1 MRIQI
6 GPQVVHSEV
15 SGETVI
21 LNLSTGTYFGL
32 DEIGTLMWN
41 LLAQHG
47 STDSM
52 IRTLLDEYEVG
63 DEKLRADID
72 ELLSSLKAH
81 GLVTTHD

>member
-6 GPQVVHSEV
+6 GSHIAHSEV

-32 DEIGTLMWN
+32 DEIGTRMWN
-41 LLAQHG
+41 LLAEHG

-63 DEKLRADID
+63 DEQLRADID
-72 ELLSSLKAH
+72 ELLNSLKAH